1 MTAILASA
9 IRYRLQQIATIP
21 ATELS
26 PRLRGA
32 LVGVFNKRIGDLNRK
47 LVWGW
52 LFRYNDKRFE
62 PLSSKALT
70 DGECAALVGW
80 IDWWKDADTNTWL
93 YSERFEHELPIVL
106 TEAVNAYN
114 ELNRVDK
121 HPFEREAEYI
131 DTFVSLDGQIT
142 AILPNPNNDEVEPQI
157 SRRPTPLLSGTKFGK
172 LLRQDKKE
180 IQDGR
185 PND

>member
-1 MTAILASA
+1 M
-9 IRYRLQQIATIP
+9 
-21 ATELS
+21 
-26 PRLRGA
+26 
-32 LVGVFNKRIGDLNRK
+32 
-47 LVWGW
+47 
-52 LFRYNDKRFE
+52 
-62 PLSSKALT
+62 
-70 DGECAALVGW
+70 
-80 IDWWKDADTNTWL
+80 
-93 YSERFEHELPIVL
+93 

-114 ELNRVDK
+114 ELHRVDK

-157 SRRPTPLLSGTKFGK
+157 SRRPPPLLSGTKFGK

-180 IQDGR
+180 VQDGQ